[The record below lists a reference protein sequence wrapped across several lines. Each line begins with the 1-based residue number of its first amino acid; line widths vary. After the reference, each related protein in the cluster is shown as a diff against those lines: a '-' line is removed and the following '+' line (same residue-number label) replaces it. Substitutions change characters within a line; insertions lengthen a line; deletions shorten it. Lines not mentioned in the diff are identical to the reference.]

1 MQKLI
6 PAISFMGNR
15 QIPIIAGAVIIVLII
30 LDLLATRQILYL
42 NNTSE
47 IVLFALTVIVGY
59 GLCSW
64 ILLAYTRR
72 ITSKLRSKSNLANVM
87 NWTVTIIQFSMFAI
101 LLYVLSNNSVY
112 CYSYFSECTNV
123 RLQTTSVYIITSIG
137 ASVIMGIISF
147 KFFSWYKINKR
158 NFMIL
163 FYGLAAA
170 TFAIAIAEDAYTK
183 LVFIHVVEEKS
194 LPNTTPQASFIYET
208 FEKYHGEIQYKVVNP
223 VTTTLWVLPSSL
235 VSLKNSLD
243 YLAALPYIFTW
254 LAVATLLRKYYLSV
268 NPAYPF

>member
-72 ITSKLRSKSNLANVM
+72 ITSKLRSKSNLTNVM
-87 NWTVTIIQFSMFAI
+87 HWTVTIIQFSMFAI
-101 LLYVLSNNSVY
+101 LFYVLANNSVY
-112 CYSYFSECTNV
+112 CYSYFSECN
-123 RLQTTSVYIITSIG
+123 
-137 ASVIMGIISF
+137 
-147 KFFSWYKINKR
+147 
-158 NFMIL
+158 
-163 FYGLAAA
+163 
-170 TFAIAIAEDAYTK
+170 
-183 LVFIHVVEEKS
+183 
-194 LPNTTPQASFIYET
+194 
-208 FEKYHGEIQYKVVNP
+208 
-223 VTTTLWVLPSSL
+223 
-235 VSLKNSLD
+235 
-243 YLAALPYIFTW
+243 
-254 LAVATLLRKYYLSV
+254 
-268 NPAYPF
+268 